1 MQTADLLGVLTI
13 VLTVAILTSA
23 CASGRRSADEQD
35 EAEYR
40 QVDAKL
46 TAAEQF
52 ELRKTACIEAGGVL
66 QVQRSAGRWQPRPTE
81 MRRASCVRR
90 RSGEY

>member
-1 MQTADLLGVLTI
+1 MQTASLSG
-13 VLTVAILTSA
+13 ILTTALTATILASA
-23 CASGRRSADEQD
+23 CASGPRSADEQD

-40 QVDAKL
+40 EVDGKL

-81 MRRASCVRR
+81 MSRATCMRRPG
-90 RSGEY
+90 GEY